1 MFEIQ
6 EDSVVYIPIV
16 AFAINAETARHLQPK
31 HLQAQYT
38 MANVS
43 KLVKTVMTVCMK
55 IIVCTIFV
63 FPEQFSS
70 KGLVAP
76 IDPIHF
82 YHSN

>member
-6 EDSVVYIPIV
+6 EDYVSKTLIV
-16 AFAINAETARHLQPK
+16 ALTIIASME
-31 HLQAQYT
+31 
-38 MANVS
+38 NVS

-82 YHSN
+82 